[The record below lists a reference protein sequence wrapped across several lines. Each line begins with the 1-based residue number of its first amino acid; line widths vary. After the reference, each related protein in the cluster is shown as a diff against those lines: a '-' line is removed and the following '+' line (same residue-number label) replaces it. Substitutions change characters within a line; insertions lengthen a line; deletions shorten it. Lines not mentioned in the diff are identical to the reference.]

1 MEGPP
6 VPWSV
11 TGYVTY
17 SLCWKHGLSQK
28 LMDKKL
34 GKMKHNKKWT
44 SLDYISMT

>member
-6 VPWSV
+6 VPWSI

-17 SLCWKHGLSQK
+17 SLCLKHGLSQK

-34 GKMKHNKKWT
+34 GKMKTIKSELHLIT
-44 SLDYISMT
+44 FR